1 MNNTSFSK
9 QPAQLQLDIKE
20 PREKIDV
27 FPEGLLQLT
36 RMQMAQSLTDHAK
49 TYARKQINEHSHGL
63 TLGAIATT
71 TILFFIAMF
80 SPDINPTSTRI
91 AENFVGIKPT
101 PIRPIQR
108 NLPFMHA
115 AKKSPL
121 LQLGLYRHLKGA
133 EYKQGELITLGLL
146 PGDLKKV
153 TGAGIMYA
161 LVISPE
167 NETEEKL
174 TLEILKANNI
184 DYFQTQR
191 SGS

>member
-9 QPAQLQLDIKE
+9 EPAQLQLDIKE
-20 PREKIDV
+20 PREKIDL
-27 FPEGLLQLT
+27 FSERRQLT
-36 RMQMAQSLTDHAK
+36 RKQMAQSLTDHTK
-49 TYARKQINEHSHGL
+49 TYARKQINERSHGL
-63 TLGAIATT
+63 TLGAIVTT
-71 TILFFIAMF
+71 GILFYIATF
-80 SPDINPTSTRI
+80 PPGINPTSTRI
-91 AENFVGIKPT
+91 AENFVGIEPV
-101 PIRPIQR
+101 PISPIER

-121 LQLGLYRHLKGA
+121 LQLGLFRHLKGA
-133 EYKQGELITLGLL
+133 EYKQIELITLGLF
-146 PGDLKKV
+146 PGVLKKV
-153 TGAGIMYA
+153 TGDGIMYA

-167 NETEEKL
+167 NETEQKL